1 MRNKIDLQ
9 PEITQLVASSE
20 WGGVALSII
29 LRLGYWVDS
38 SNERI
43 TGEFKING
51 NIGLFINDVNIF
63 GGYSDCHH
71 VTLWPH
77 PSPAMSFVMSLMMN

>member
-9 PEITQLVASSE
+9 PEITQLVVSSQWE
-20 WGGVALSII
+20 GVDLSII
-29 LRLGYWVDS
+29 IILGYWVDS

-51 NIGLFINDVNIF
+51 NKGLFINDVNIF
-63 GGYSDCHH
+63 GGIQLVTMSYCGHTPPLPCH
-71 VTLWPH
+71 
-77 PSPAMSFVMSLMMN
+77 S